1 MKIIITESQSS
12 FLRRYEILD
21 RLVIQAIEVVQEQDD
36 ICDYSFRDFLEE
48 IKWQVSDKK
57 DEHKLGDDIDFLHDL
72 IGKHFYK
79 QIKDYYDSEITP
91 RCEEEYDN
99 NDDDDDDLDYYSGR
113 LYGVDNNQ

>member
-1 MKIIITESQSS
+1 MKYLITESQSN

-72 IGKHFYK
+72 IGKHFYD
-79 QIKDYYDSEITP
+79 QIKDYYDTEITP
-91 RCEEEYDN
+91 RCEEEYSN
-99 NDDDDDDLDYYSGR
+99 NDDDDDLDYWSSH